1 MSKLHDTLWALC
13 RKLPTDFTPHGDR
26 VRDTAKPC
34 ADCSQGCRYFIP
46 LQCESGDDWGVC
58 ANPKSPRAGLLTFE
72 QQGCPQ
78 FESKDEPK
86 TQPAPVRLADDEPTG
101 GADTPL
107 RKLTIDFNELLFAM
121 EDTDNGLDEPV
132 EYYLDTETG
141 DILLMH
147 EDLDDAEEVR
157 ELIESGLGERF
168 RLIEPLESRDR
179 FRIMENF
186 VLSLPESRLKT
197 RLSDALSRKKPFRHF
212 RDIVHEDLAVRDQ
225 WFTFQNQALA
235 QHARDLLASLGIEA
249 A

>member
-1 MSKLHDTLWALC
+1 M
-13 RKLPTDFTPHGDR
+13 
-26 VRDTAKPC
+26 
-34 ADCSQGCRYFIP
+34 
-46 LQCESGDDWGVC
+46 
-58 ANPKSPRAGLLTFE
+58 
-72 QQGCPQ
+72 
-78 FESKDEPK
+78 
-86 TQPAPVRLADDEPTG
+86 RLADDEPTG

-107 RKLTIDFNELLFAM
+107 RKLTIDFAELLFAM
-121 EDTDNGLDEPV
+121 EDTDNGLGEPV

-141 DILLMH
+141 DILLIH

-197 RLSDALSRKKPFRHF
+197 RLSDALSRNKPFRHF
-212 RDIVHEDLAVRDQ
+212 RDIVQEDLAVRDQ